1 MKNRSLVVSLPGLLW
16 LGALACGT
24 GSAPPVTAPAP
35 PASQSP
41 ITGVADDLFA
51 GFLQRFPESATQFG
65 IANGPHDRLT
75 DLSPAVREAWQSRED
90 VWLARLQAIDTARVI
105 GTPDAPVYAIMRQTL
120 EANRASRVCRLEL
133 WNVSQL
139 FGWQVN
145 LPRLARLQRLGTP
158 EARAQALTRWQ
169 AIPRYVDQDIA
180 NLREGLKEGYTAPR
194 TNVEEVL
201 KQVDALLAD
210 PPEKSPFA
218 GFIERDS
225 TPEFRAAIV
234 TTVRDRI
241 NPALRRYRTFLADE
255 YLSRARTTPGVSAI
269 PNGAE
274 CYRARL
280 QFYTTLEL
288 DPREVHELGLSQMKR
303 IEAEMRIIAERS
315 FGTTDVPALLE
326 RLRSDSQYTFRT
338 RQEVI
343 AVAESSIVR
352 AKAVMPK
359 WFGRLPKAPVIVDPC
374 QPFEEA
380 SGCPGSYVPAAED
393 GSRPARYRINAG
405 DPTHKPR
412 ASAEAITF
420 HETIPGHHLQIA
432 IAQERSGAHPI
443 TRFFFNSGFV
453 EGWALYAERVA
464 DEMGLYTSDLD
475 RMGLLSNDALRAAR
489 LVVDAGIHAL
499 GWSRQQAIDYM
510 LAHTAQSQ
518 AFVES
523 EVDRYIITPGQATAY
538 MVGRLEIERLRKQAE
553 QRLGT
558 RFDIRAFHDRVL
570 EDGSIPLGLLRTNIE
585 RWLDSAPATAGVGEQ
600 ATPSQ

>member
-1 MKNRSLVVSLPGLLW
+1 MKPLRLTSGLCGLLW
-16 LGALACGT
+16 LGALACG
-24 GSAPPVTAPAP
+24 GSAAPSAPTPKASTPATPVT
-35 PASQSP
+35 
-41 ITGVADDLFA
+41 GLADELFT
-51 GFLQRFPESATQFG
+51 GFLERVPESATVFG
-65 IANGPHDRLT
+65 VANGPHDRLT
-75 DLSPAVREAWQSRED
+75 DLSPGARKTWEARED
-90 VWLARLQAIDTARVI
+90 AWLARLQAMDTSKVI
-105 GTPDAPVYAIMRQTL
+105 GTSDAPVYAIIRQTL

-145 LPRLARLQRLGTP
+145 LPRLTRLQRLGTP
-158 EARAQALTRWQ
+158 EARAQALARWQ
-169 AIPRYVDQDIA
+169 AIPRFIDQDIA
-180 NLREGLKEGYTAPR
+180 NLREGLREGYTAPR
-194 TNVEEVL
+194 VNVEEVL

-218 GFIERDS
+218 GFVERDS
-225 TPEFRAAIV
+225 TPDFRDAIV
-234 TTVRDRI
+234 GIVRDRI
-241 NPALRRYRTFLADE
+241 NPALRRYRGFLADE
-255 YLSRARTTPGVSAI
+255 YMGRARTTPGVSAN

-280 QFYTTLEL
+280 QFYTTLPL

-303 IEAEMRIIAERS
+303 IEAEMQTVAQRS

-326 RLRSDSQYTFRT
+326 RLRTDSQYTFRT

-352 AKAVMPK
+352 ARAVMPK
-359 WFGRLPKAPVIVDPC
+359 WFGKLPKAPVIVDPC

-412 ASAEAITF
+412 ASAEATAF

-432 IAQERSGAHPI
+432 IAQERQGVHPI

-510 LAHTAQSQ
+510 MQHTAQSKG
-518 AFVES
+518 FVES

-538 MVGRLEIERLRKQAE
+538 MVGRLEIQRLRAEAE
-553 QRLGT
+553 QRLGK
-558 RFDIRAFHDRVL
+558 RFDIREFHDHVL
-570 EDGSIPLGLLRTNIE
+570 QDGSIPLGFLRSNIE
-585 RWLDSAPATAGVGEQ
+585 RWLAGAPATAAAAEP
-600 ATPSQ
+600 ATPSP

>member
-1 MKNRSLVVSLPGLLW
+1 MRGGSSTCCLPALLC
-16 LGALACGT
+16 LGTLACGS
-24 GSAPPVTAPAP
+24 GSAPSAPAP
-35 PASQSP
+35 AASQSTQV
-41 ITGVADDLFA
+41 TGIADELFA
-51 GFLQRFPESATQFG
+51 GFVQRFPEAATQFG
-65 IANGPHDRLT
+65 LAKGPHDRLT
-75 DLSPAVREAWQSRED
+75 DLSPAARQAWQTRED
-90 VWLARLQAIDTARVI
+90 GWLARLEAIDTARVI

-145 LPRLARLQRLGTP
+145 LPRLTRLQRLGTP
-158 EARAQALTRWQ
+158 DARAQALKRWQ
-169 AIPRYVDQDIA
+169 AIPHFIDQDIA
-180 NLREGLKEGYTAPR
+180 NLREGLREGYTAPR

-201 KQVDALLAD
+201 RQVDALLAD

-225 TPEFRAAIV
+225 TPEFHTAIV
-234 TTVRDRI
+234 SLVRDHI
-241 NPALRRYRTFLADE
+241 NPALRRYRSFLADE
-255 YLSRARTTPGVSAI
+255 YIGHARSRPGVSAN

-280 QFYTTLEL
+280 QFYTTLNL
-288 DPREVHELGLSQMKR
+288 DPREVQELGLSQMKR
-303 IEAEMRIIAERS
+303 VETEMRTIAQRS

-338 RQEVI
+338 REEVI

-352 AKAVMPK
+352 AKAAMPK
-359 WFGRLPKAPVIVDPC
+359 WFGHLPKAPVIIDPC

-380 SGCPGSYVPAAED
+380 SGCPGSSVPAAED

-412 ASAEAITF
+412 ASAEATAF

-432 IAQERSGAHPI
+432 IAQERPGAHPI

-499 GWSRQQAIDYM
+499 GWSRQQAIDYF
-510 LAHTAQSQ
+510 Q
-518 AFVES
+518 ANAPKS
-523 EVDRYIITPGQATAY
+523 ELDITNEIDRYIATPGQALAY
-538 MVGRLEIERLRKQAE
+538 KIGQLRMSGLRAKAK
-553 QRLGT
+553 QRLGD
-558 RFDIRAFHDRVL
+558 RFDLRAFNDALLADGAVPMSVL
-570 EDGSIPLGLLRTNIE
+570 DARMEAWIAAQE
-585 RWLDSAPATAGVGEQ
+585 RKR
-600 ATPSQ
+600 

>member
-1 MKNRSLVVSLPGLLW
+1 MIRPLLGCLCVGALG
-16 LGALACGT
+16 LGAWACGT
-24 GSAPPVTAPAP
+24 GSAPGSAAPAAS
-35 PASQSP
+35 PASP
-41 ITGVADDLFA
+41 VKEVADELFA
-51 GFLQRFPESATQFG
+51 GFFQRFPESATQFG
-65 IANGPHDRLT
+65 IADAPHDRLT
-75 DLSPAVREAWQSRED
+75 DLSPNARQAWQGRED
-90 VWLARLQAIDTARVI
+90 HWLARLQAIDTARMA

-133 WNVSQL
+133 WGVSQL

-145 LPRLARLQRLGTP
+145 FPRLARLQRVDSP
-158 EARAQALTRWQ
+158 EARAQALARWQ
-169 AIPRYVDQDIA
+169 AIPGFIDQDIG
-180 NLREGLKEGYTAPR
+180 NLREGLRQGYTAPK
-194 TNVEEVL
+194 TNVEAVL

-225 TPEFRAAIV
+225 TPDFREAIV
-234 TTVRDRI
+234 TVVRDRI
-241 NPALRRYRTFLADE
+241 HPALRRYRAFLADE
-255 YLSRARTTPGVSAI
+255 YLARARSVPGVSAL
-269 PNGAE
+269 PLGTE

-280 QFYTTLEL
+280 LFFTTFDL
-288 DPREVHELGLSQMKR
+288 DPRQVHELGLTQMSR
-303 IEAEMRIIAERS
+303 IEAEMRTIAQRS
-315 FGTTDVPALLE
+315 FGTADVPALLE
-326 RLRSDSQYTFRT
+326 RFRADSQYAFRS
-338 RQEVI
+338 REEVI

-352 AKAVMPK
+352 ARAAMPK

-374 QPFEEA
+374 QAFEEA

-405 DPTHKPR
+405 DPTHTPR
-412 ASAEAITF
+412 ASGEATAF

-432 IAQERSGAHPI
+432 LAQERPGAHPI

-489 LVVDAGIHAL
+489 LVVDPGIHAL

-510 LAHTAQSQ
+510 VAHTAQSR

-538 MVGRLEIERLRKQAE
+538 MIGRIEIERLRAEAE
-553 QRLGT
+553 QRLGK

-570 EDGSIPLGLLRTNIE
+570 EDGSVPLGLLRANIE
-585 RWLDSAPATAGVGEQ
+585 RWLAGQTGV
-600 ATPSQ
+600 